1 MRRHCIAPDAADVIR
16 VILHIG
22 ALATHR
28 IGSGCNVFVV
38 PNLAGLAHA
47 TSIRLVAGFAR
58 AFELG
63 GVGVVAAALALNAN
77 AEA

>member
-1 MRRHCIAPDAADVIR
+1 MRRHCITPDAANVIR

-22 ALATHR
+22 ALAAHR
-28 IGSGCNVFVV
+28 IGSACNVFVV
-38 PNLAGLAHA
+38 PDLAGLARA